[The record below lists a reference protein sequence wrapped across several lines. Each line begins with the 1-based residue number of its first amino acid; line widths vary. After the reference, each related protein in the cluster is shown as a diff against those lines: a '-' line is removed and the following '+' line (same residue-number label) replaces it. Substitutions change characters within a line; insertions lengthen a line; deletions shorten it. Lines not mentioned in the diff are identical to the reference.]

1 VAGLDAD
8 DGVCELV
15 EERAFG
21 ERDVPAD
28 EDEPPVGSTS
38 EEPLRLHAVDE
49 TDLELA
55 AASSTSC
62 SSAARTTTAASRRTS
77 GVTSPVSV
85 TCPSP
90 ADRCGAGAPRAD
102 MVPIAISRPVSPV
115 AAAARKWRL
124 MVVTLGR
131 AAAQLV
137 SGRSATADRRV
148 TSGRAGRQ
156 ADASVREGE
165 PPMAVDV
172 RMLGGLEVRVGG
184 SVVSLGG
191 PQAQVVFA
199 LLASDAGRT
208 VPNAQLIDELWPTD
222 PPRDPIGTIQTH
234 VGTIRRGLGSE
245 RQRLTTREGGY
256 VLDLAVDELD
266 AARFVA
272 LTREGRDLL
281 TADAARAQ
289 ARLEAALEEWRG
301 EPLVGLATRAACL
314 QAEATRLSELR
325 LGVVE
330 DLAELRLRQGR
341 HAEVVADLERL
352 LADHPFRERSVGL
365 LLRALAAAGRQ
376 TDALT
381 RYLEHRRRLTD
392 EFGIEPSV
400 ELQHLYVELLRAD
413 DGRSPA
419 GPPLPLPSGG
429 EDPSAGRLPSFH
441 TRWYG
446 RERES
451 ERLVGVLGR
460 ERLITITGAGGAGKT
475 RLAVELA
482 RRVRSEFRGG
492 VSFVDLAPILDA
504 ALVPRAAA
512 GALGID
518 LGSGGTATHDILVQA
533 LAEERVLLVLDNC
546 EHLLDACADL
556 VSRLREDCAG
566 VTVLATSRAPLG
578 LDGEQ
583 RWPIGPLALPAG
595 DLVDESASMQL
606 LVDRTRAVRRG
617 FGITDDNRD
626 ALVSICHHLDGLPLA
641 IELVA
646 AQLAHLSPVE
656 TAGRLAEHA
665 TTLLRGQRRIP
676 RHRTL
681 EATIRWSYDL
691 LSGPQRALLRRL
703 SVFVGGATLGSITA
717 VAGDGRDELAVLELL
732 GSLVTASLVTVDE
745 ADGVTR
751 YDLLETIRQFAA
763 DRLRAAGEEA
773 SARGAHLDHYLVGL
787 ESVTW
792 DQRMFSLG
800 KAALMLDVEFSNLGA
815 AFRTAIARGDRDRA
829 ARLAVGA
836 PALIIANQHW
846 DAFDRWLTELWGV
859 PPADLSLPERV
870 ARAASPE
877 HLVHH
882 FWIEA
887 WRLPLA
893 AEQIRAT
900 MGILRAGAQQLAPG
914 DPARLF
920 AEHTVLVGSLL
931 FDGADLDEG
940 LVRFREQ
947 ADGAHEADAPLLQAA
962 IVGNAAL
969 FLLYA
974 GRYAE
979 AVVTLRSSE
988 VADVAE
994 HYGLPLTVLAVAE
1007 HLAGDHAAA
1016 VDIFQR
1022 DVESPHPHP
1031 AARPLALLFLAIAIA
1046 GSGDLDAAR
1055 DLIRRA
1061 REAHD
1066 RLRWRHPLGINDII
1080 VALGACAVVEGRT
1093 DVAARLLAAAGPPTA
1108 GFKPLAAIHLHY
1120 ARLAGPPT
1128 SDGGGAPG
1136 TIDAARLEDLVD
1148 AELVRWAR
1156 EPASGEA
1163 TVVAPP
1169 SRPALEV

>member
-1 VAGLDAD
+1 
-8 DGVCELV
+8 
-15 EERAFG
+15 
-21 ERDVPAD
+21 
-28 EDEPPVGSTS
+28 
-38 EEPLRLHAVDE
+38 
-49 TDLELA
+49 
-55 AASSTSC
+55 
-62 SSAARTTTAASRRTS
+62 
-77 GVTSPVSV
+77 
-85 TCPSP
+85 
-90 ADRCGAGAPRAD
+90 
-102 MVPIAISRPVSPV
+102 
-115 AAAARKWRL
+115 
-124 MVVTLGR
+124 
-131 AAAQLV
+131 
-137 SGRSATADRRV
+137 
-148 TSGRAGRQ
+148 
-156 ADASVREGE
+156 
-165 PPMAVDV
+165 MAVDV
-172 RMLGGLEVRVGG
+172 RFLGGLEVRVDRA
-184 SVVSLGG
+184 VASLGG
-191 PQAQVVFA
+191 PQAQALFA
-199 LLASDAGRT
+199 LLAGDAGRT
-208 VPNAQLIDELWPTD
+208 VPTAQLIDELWPTG
-222 PPRDPIGTIQTH
+222 PPHDPIGTIQTH
-234 VGTIRRGLGSE
+234 IGTVRRGLGSE
-245 RQRLTTREGGY
+245 RRRLSTREGGY
-256 VLDLAVDELD
+256 VLELAVDELD
-266 AARFVA
+266 ATRFVA
-272 LTREGRDLL
+272 LARQGRDLL
-281 TADAARAQ
+281 ATDVAQ
-289 ARLEAALEEWRG
+289 AQERLEVALEEWRG
-301 EPLVGLATRAACL
+301 DPLVGLVARAGRL
-314 QAEATRLSELR
+314 QAEATRLLELR
-325 LGVVE
+325 LAVVE
-330 DLAELRLRQGR
+330 DLAEARLRQGR
-341 HAEVVADLERL
+341 DREVVADLERL

-376 TDALT
+376 TEALT
-381 RYLEHRRRLTD
+381 RYLDHRRRLTD

-400 ELQHLYVELLRAD
+400 ALQHLHLELLRTG
-413 DGRSPA
+413 DGPSSVSRSV
-419 GPPLPLPSGG
+419 PLRSGG
-429 EDPSAGRLPSFH
+429 DGQSAGRLPSFH

-446 RERES
+446 RERET
-451 ERLVGVLGR
+451 ETLVGILGH
-460 ERLITITGAGGAGKT
+460 ERLITITGVGGGGKT

-482 RRVRSEFRGG
+482 RRARSAFHGG
-492 VSFVDLAPILDA
+492 AYFVDLAPILDA

-518 LGSGGTATHDILVQA
+518 LGSGAGATHDVLVQA

-566 VTVLATSRAPLG
+566 VTVLATSRVPLG

-583 RWPIGPLALPAG
+583 RWSIGPLALPAG
-595 DLVDESASMQL
+595 DHVDESASMQL

-617 FGITDDNRD
+617 FDITDGNRD
-626 ALVSICHHLDGLPLA
+626 ALVSICHRLDGLPLA

-656 TAGRLAEHA
+656 AAGRLAEHPTA
-665 TTLLRGQRRIP
+665 LLRGQRRIP

-681 EATIRWSYDL
+681 EATVRWSYDL

-703 SVFVGGATLGSITA
+703 SVFVGGATLGSITS

-732 GSLVTASLVTVDE
+732 GSLVAASLVTVDE
-745 ADGVTR
+745 GGGVTR

-773 SARGAHLDHYLVGL
+773 SARGAHLDHYLGCL
-787 ESVTW
+787 ESITW

-800 KAALMLDVEFSNLGA
+800 KAALMLDAEFSNLGA
-815 AFRTAIARGDRDRA
+815 AIRTATARGDRDRA
-829 ARLAVGA
+829 VRLAVGA
-836 PALIIANQHW
+836 PALIIASQHW

-859 PPADLSLPERV
+859 PPADLSMPERV
-870 ARAASPE
+870 ARAASPA

-914 DPARLF
+914 EPARIF

-940 LVRFREQ
+940 LAGFREQ
-947 ADGAHEADAPLLQAA
+947 AAGAHEANAPLLQAA
-962 IVGNAAL
+962 LVGNAAL
-969 FLLYA
+969 LMLYA

-979 AVVTLRSSE
+979 AVGTLRSSAAVE
-988 VADVAE
+988 VAE

-1007 HLAGDHAAA
+1007 HLAGDHVAA

-1022 DVESPHPHP
+1022 DVESPHRHP
-1031 AARPLALLFLAIAIA
+1031 AARPLALLFLAVAIA

-1066 RLRWRHPLGINDII
+1066 RLRWRHPLGVNDII
-1080 VALGACAVVEGRT
+1080 VALGACAVIEGRT

-1120 ARLAGPPT
+1120 ARVAGPPT
-1128 SDGGGAPG
+1128 SDGRAPEA
-1136 TIDAARLEDLVD
+1136 TDAARLEDLVD

-1156 EPASGEA
+1156 EPASGDA